1 MKTTD
6 QPIGTRKDEPKMQG
20 KTNNQQKGSVTP
32 VNNNDESGTS
42 PGKDSSNKGKGPKGE
57 NL

>member
-6 QPIGTRKDEPKMQG
+6 KPIATHKDKPKMQG
-20 KTNNQQKGSVTP
+20 KTNNQQKASVNP
-32 VNNNDESGTS
+32 VNANSEPGTS
-42 PGKDSSNKGKGPKGE
+42 TSEDSSNKGKGPKGE